1 MTLLTM
7 NRDEILKELR
17 ILRSNTRGLAA
28 RAVLNYLMTELE
40 EYDSISEEDIHRLF
54 SNALL
59 LIRIEEEDISRVK
72 ELIMRLAE

>member
-1 MTLLTM
+1 M